1 MNRSPFRDIP
11 GVLDMLNDHIRSFKS
26 LLMPRYSHIVYWHV
40 ITISSSPL
48 LLNRATEG
56 EPVGILVPKITGVS
70 WIEWGTDKLPQKTCV
85 VVWSQLTHH
94 RQERQSHTQTD
105 LG

>member
-70 WIEWGTDKLPQKTCV
+70 WLEWGTDKLPQKTCV
-85 VVWSQLTHH
+85 VVWSH
-94 RQERQSHTQTD
+94 
-105 LG
+105 